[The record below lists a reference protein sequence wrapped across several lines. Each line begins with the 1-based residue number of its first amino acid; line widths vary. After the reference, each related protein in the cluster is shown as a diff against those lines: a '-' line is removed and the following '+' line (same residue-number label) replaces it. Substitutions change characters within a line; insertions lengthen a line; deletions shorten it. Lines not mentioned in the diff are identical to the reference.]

1 MTKKTRIV
9 RFTVLCLVL
18 VHLLAMTCFAADY
31 TGFDGVQVWTE
42 GAMTP
47 LTTENT
53 GNALKITSTNDPA
66 DWWKVKLEMPRTVE
80 AGKVYEAK
88 FVFTSDATGTIKYHV
103 GNASFLTANEYNV
116 QAGENTFAIRFVA
129 GNDDY
134 SCLELGGLGKF
145 VLTFTEISVKEEV
158 QEEEPGEHTHSFTNG
173 VCSCGANNGFA
184 GIQTWTE
191 GSLTPVVR
199 EDTESTMKITSA
211 NAAGDWWKVKVELPR
226 SVESGKTYEAKF
238 VFNSNVTGTI
248 KYNVDG
254 ATYLT
259 SNEYNVV
266 EGANTFTVR
275 FTAGA
280 DTYNCL
286 ELGGLGQFELTFSEI
301 SVAEET
307 ADGAPETGDAG
318 IVMLWGAVMTISVIG
333 ACLVVA
339 SKKVNF

>member
-9 RFTVLCLVL
+9 RFAVLCLVL

-103 GNASFLTANEYNV
+103 GDASFLTANEYNV

-158 QEEEPGEHTHSFTNG
+158 QEEEPGEHTVLYRIVDQPVHTGLVDNIFAVLILYHRPAHASVSEDADLVAIDTVGPVCHFTG
-173 VCSCGANNGFA
+173 LSACRGCS
-184 GIQTWTE
+184 
-191 GSLTPVVR
+191 
-199 EDTESTMKITSA
+199 
-211 NAAGDWWKVKVELPR
+211 LPR
-226 SVESGKTYEAKF
+226 IGLASCHGTQTAHNQSGASGCLEEFSSIYILFHSIVFCHFELVEKSLNHLMYF
-238 VFNSNVTGTI
+238 VSFYMNCSERSCRTQV
-248 KYNVDG
+248 
-254 ATYLT
+254 L
-259 SNEYNVV
+259 
-266 EGANTFTVR
+266 
-275 FTAGA
+275 AGA
-280 DTYNCL
+280 
-286 ELGGLGQFELTFSEI
+286 
-301 SVAEET
+301 
-307 ADGAPETGDAG
+307 
-318 IVMLWGAVMTISVIG
+318 
-333 ACLVVA
+333 A
-339 SKKVNF
+339 SYTSLFVYCRNHQ

>member
-9 RFTVLCLVL
+9 RFAVLCLVL

-173 VCSCGANNGFA
+173 VCTCGANNGFA

-191 GSLTPVVR
+191 GSRTPVGR
-199 EDTESTMKITSA
+199 EDTASTMMSTSA
-211 NAAGDWWKVKVELPR
+211 NAAGDWWKVKVELPL
-226 SVESGKTYEAKF
+226 SVEEGKTYEVTF
-238 VFNSNVTGTI
+238 VFNSTAAGRI
-248 KYNVDG
+248 KYHVGG
-254 ATYLT
+254 ASFLT
-259 SNEYNVV
+259 AQEYDVV
-266 EGANTFTVR
+266 VGANTFTVR
-275 FTAGA
+275 FTAGS
-280 DTYNCL
+280 DNYSCL
-286 ELGGLGQFELTFSEI
+286 ELGGLGNFTLTFTGVSLK
-301 SVAEET
+301 VAE
-307 ADGAPETGDAG
+307 
-318 IVMLWGAVMTISVIG
+318 
-333 ACLVVA
+333 
-339 SKKVNF
+339 